1 MEQKKKKYQK
11 MKMEEVQL
19 RNKSRL
25 LSGSCTGECP
35 DDGFTGQG
43 EG

>member
-25 LSGSCTGECP
+25 LSSSCTT
-35 DDGFTGQG
+35 DDEGNTGGGQ
-43 EG
+43 E